1 MAYRMPASRQSN
13 SSRSQTLDRG
23 LSALTTIAAS
33 DTPLTIDEVAALLG
47 LGRSVTYRMI
57 RTLEDH
63 GLVKRDASGRLT
75 GGTQL
80 VALAG
85 GVGNDM
91 RVVAAPIL
99 AKLANSLGMT
109 AFLVVSDGSEA
120 VTAQVVEPTSTAAH
134 VAYRPGT
141 RHALDR
147 GAPGIAL
154 LAGEAPRKSERVEI
168 TQARLSG
175 WAYSE
180 GEVIDGMASI
190 AAPVVAS
197 DGSTRAALAV
207 VHLAADIDSLE
218 VAPQV
223 AEAAQCLGA
232 GLT

>member
-1 MAYRMPASRQSN
+1 
-13 SSRSQTLDRG
+13 
-23 LSALTTIAAS
+23 
-33 DTPLTIDEVAALLG
+33 
-47 LGRSVTYRMI
+47 
-57 RTLEDH
+57 
-63 GLVKRDASGRLT
+63 
-75 GGTQL
+75 
-80 VALAG
+80 
-85 GVGNDM
+85 
-91 RVVAAPIL
+91 
-99 AKLANSLGMT
+99 
-109 AFLVVSDGSEA
+109 
-120 VTAQVVEPTSTAAH
+120 
-134 VAYRPGT
+134 
-141 RHALDR
+141 
-147 GAPGIAL
+147 
-154 LAGEAPRKSERVEI
+154 SERVEI